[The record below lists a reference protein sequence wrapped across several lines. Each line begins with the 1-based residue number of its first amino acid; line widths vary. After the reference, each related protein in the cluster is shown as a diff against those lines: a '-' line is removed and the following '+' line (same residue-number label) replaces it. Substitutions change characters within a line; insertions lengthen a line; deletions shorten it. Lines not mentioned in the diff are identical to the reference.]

1 MNYYLLYYMLKYYPY
16 ISYLFTLYKILNYM
30 NICSKLIIY
39 VRKREKEKEIDNLYI
54 SIDKHLNE
62 EIIDNSIFTS
72 YYSNIN
78 IINDWFI
85 P

>member
-30 NICSKLIIY
+30 NICSKIIKY
-39 VRKREKEKEIDNLYI
+39 IKKKRKEKEIDNLYI

-62 EIIDNSIFTS
+62 DMIDDSIFTS
-72 YYSNIN
+72 YYSNMN
-78 IINDWFI
+78 LINDWFI

>member
-1 MNYYLLYYMLKYYPY
+1 MLKYYPY

-30 NICSKLIIY
+30 NICSKIIKY
-39 VRKREKEKEIDNLYI
+39 IKKKRKEKEIDNLYI

-62 EIIDNSIFTS
+62 DMIDDSIFTS
-72 YYSNIN
+72 YYSNMN
-78 IINDWFI
+78 LINDWFI